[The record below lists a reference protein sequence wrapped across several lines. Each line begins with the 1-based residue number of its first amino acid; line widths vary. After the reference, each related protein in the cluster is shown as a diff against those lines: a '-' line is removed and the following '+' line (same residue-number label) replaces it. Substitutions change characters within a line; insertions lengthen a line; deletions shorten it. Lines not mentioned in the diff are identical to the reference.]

1 MPTWTG
7 RLFPPEHTTI
17 DKAHGRL
24 EIRHIWTSTDLTG
37 YLTFPYAAQVFSL
50 QRNRTE
56 IASHKDRTETVYGI
70 TSLTPLKADA
80 CRLLSLTRGQWSIEN
95 RLHYVRD
102 VTYDEDRCRVR
113 KGKGAQVMASLR
125 NLAISLLRMAGA
137 RYIAPALRACSRL
150 GLRVLRLIGLQ
161 VELCRDPGQKS

>member
-7 RLFPPEHTTI
+7 RLFPPEHTTVE
-17 DKAHGRL
+17 KAHGRL
-24 EIRHIWTSTDLTG
+24 EIRNIQTSTELTG
-37 YLTFPYAAQVFSL
+37 YLTFPYAAQVFSI

-56 IASHKDRTETVYGI
+56 MVSQKEHTETVYGI
-70 TSLTPLKADA
+70 TSLTPLKANPA
-80 CRLLSLTRGQWSIEN
+80 RLLSLARGQWSIEN

-137 RYIAPALRACSRL
+137 PYIAPALRFCSRSD
-150 GLRVLRLIGLQ
+150 LRILRLIGIQMQL
-161 VELCRDPGQKS
+161 